1 MDLFF
6 PVFAGGDQ
14 AKICGTYAENL
25 FRVLFGT
32 HLQIFS
38 KKYVF
43 FPKHFW
49 DPPIFFPKIRF
60 FPLKFGHLPTFP
72 LKINIYLYFDSWT
85 SRRPIGVRDC
95 VIACTPLPGTQCSFW
110 GNGRVS
116 GLVAGPKRWSPKRAY
131 SLRGMSSFYRY
142 LMITVHN
149 LIIIRYLCISPL
161 AIRRCTQGR

>member
-1 MDLFF
+1 MLKICSGCYLVPTYKFF
-6 PVFAGGDQ
+6 PKNTCFFLN
-14 AKICGTYAENL
+14 I
-25 FRVLFGT
+25 FGT
-32 HLQIFS
+32 HRFFS
-38 KKYVF
+38 RKY
-43 FPKHFW
+43 
-49 DPPIFFPKIRF
+49 DF

-72 LKINIYLYFDSWT
+72 LKFNIYLYFDSWT
-85 SRRPIGVRDC
+85 SRRPPIGVRDC
-95 VIACTPLPGTQCSFW
+95 VIACTPPFPGTQCSFW